1 MAGSTS
7 ETPVLDLLRSMTG
20 ESVLATS
27 LEDQDMM
34 LVRIASLVAVDAPVF
49 SYRMNLEA
57 AAEVGVDDS
66 ASVVRNQPK
75 PARTSRRPNRCDA
88 AWRMAKSPTA
98 MGIPTIDARAVA
110 CRAAESP

>member
-7 ETPVLDLLRSMTG
+7 ETPVLELLRSMTG

-27 LEDQDMM
+27 LDDQAMM

-57 AAEVGVDDS
+57 AAEVG
-66 ASVVRNQPK
+66 
-75 PARTSRRPNRCDA
+75 
-88 AWRMAKSPTA
+88 
-98 MGIPTIDARAVA
+98 IDADRIRGVLTAIAPIVGTTKIVSATEKIIVA
-110 CRAAESP
+110 LELELEHF

>member
-7 ETPVLDLLRSMTG
+7 ETPVLELLQSMTG

-27 LEDQDMM
+27 LDDQAMM

-57 AAEVGVDDS
+57 AAEVGIDVERIRGVLTAIAPIVGTTRIVS
-66 ASVVRNQPK
+66 ATEK
-75 PARTSRRPNRCDA
+75 IGEALEL
-88 AWRMAKSPTA
+88 
-98 MGIPTIDARAVA
+98 
-110 CRAAESP
+110 ESERF

>member
-7 ETPVLDLLRSMTG
+7 ETPVLELLRSMTG

-27 LEDQDMM
+27 LDDPEMM

-57 AAEVGVDDS
+57 AAEVG
-66 ASVVRNQPK
+66 
-75 PARTSRRPNRCDA
+75 
-88 AWRMAKSPTA
+88 
-98 MGIPTIDARAVA
+98 IDADRIRGVLTAIAPIVGTTKIVSATEKIIVA
-110 CRAAESP
+110 LELELEHL

>member
-57 AAEVGVDDS
+57 AAEVGVDADRIRGVLTAIAPIVGTTKIVS
-66 ASVVRNQPK
+66 ATEK
-75 PARTSRRPNRCDA
+75 
-88 AWRMAKSPTA
+88 
-98 MGIPTIDARAVA
+98 IIVA
-110 CRAAESP
+110 LELELEHL

>member
-7 ETPVLDLLRSMTG
+7 ETPVLELLRSMTG

-27 LEDQDMM
+27 LDDQAMM

-57 AAEVGVDDS
+57 AAEVG
-66 ASVVRNQPK
+66 
-75 PARTSRRPNRCDA
+75 
-88 AWRMAKSPTA
+88 
-98 MGIPTIDARAVA
+98 IDADRIRGVLTAIAPIVGTTRIVSATEKIGVA
-110 CRAAESP
+110 LELELEQF

>member
-7 ETPVLDLLRSMTG
+7 ETPVLELLRSMTG

-27 LEDQDMM
+27 LDDPEMM

-57 AAEVGVDDS
+57 AAEVG
-66 ASVVRNQPK
+66 
-75 PARTSRRPNRCDA
+75 
-88 AWRMAKSPTA
+88 
-98 MGIPTIDARAVA
+98 IDADRIRGVLTAIAPIVGTTKIVSATEKIIVA
-110 CRAAESP
+110 LELELEHF

>member
-7 ETPVLDLLRSMTG
+7 ETPVLELLRSMTG

-27 LEDQDMM
+27 LDDPAMM

-57 AAEVGVDDS
+57 AAEVG
-66 ASVVRNQPK
+66 
-75 PARTSRRPNRCDA
+75 
-88 AWRMAKSPTA
+88 
-98 MGIPTIDARAVA
+98 IDADRIRGVLTAIAPIVGTTKIVSATEKIIVA
-110 CRAAESP
+110 LELELEHF